1 MDVISSIIVQM
12 YNKISI
18 QYGSFF
24 DNYQKTTGD
33 VWKLVD
39 FEQKNQDSGC
49 FLVIIKKLGG
59 LHPFVMELAESLLC
73 YAPLSRECIAE
84 IERRCTLVYLKSGEE
99 ILRQDDVCDNFYIN
113 RTAIMR
119 VSHTTDNK
127 EHTILFGTD
136 GDIYTSLHSWVAGE
150 PSPFSLT
157 AVGEA
162 EVWELSYTSMRH
174 LLARYP
180 EMTNWLL
187 QLSLAQ
193 LYGLER
199 RYLGFCS
206 NNTEERLRNFLD
218 KVDPKFKRMPG
229 KKMMRHIPL
238 KYIASYLGVAQ
249 ATLSRLRAKILRD
262 TRSNQ

>member
-1 MDVISSIIVQM
+1 
-12 YNKISI
+12 
-18 QYGSFF
+18 
-24 DNYQKTTGD
+24 
-33 VWKLVD
+33 
-39 FEQKNQDSGC
+39 
-49 FLVIIKKLGG
+49 
-59 LHPFVMELAESLLC
+59 MELAESLLC
-73 YAPLSRECIAE
+73 YAPLSLECLAE
-84 IERRCTLVYLKSGEE
+84 IERRCTLVYLKSGES
-99 ILRQDDVCDNFYIN
+99 ILRQDDVCDSFFIN

-119 VSHTTDNK
+119 VGHTTDHK

-136 GDIYTSLHSWVAGE
+136 GDIYTSLHSWVKGE

-162 EVWELSYTSMRH
+162 EVWQLSYTAMCQ
-174 LLARYP
+174 LLSRYP

-199 RYLGFCS
+199 RYLSFCS

-229 KKMMRHIPL
+229 KKMVQRIPL

-249 ATLSRLRAKILRD
+249 ETLSRLRAKLLRD
-262 TRSNQ
+262 MRSKQ